1 MKTSIEILE
10 MAFQSLRQTSK
21 EDVKSRT
28 KQLGIEIP
36 QEPKLSCLVNHFI
49 FDLGGAFNEIINSKK
64 TEWVDFE
71 SLKRKG
77 LVRIFYENISFGEDM
92 GEKVVV
98 EKI

>member
-71 SLKRKG
+71 SLKRK
-77 LVRIFYENISFGEDM
+77 NITVNTTSKSHKKVALSF
-92 GEKVVV
+92 
-98 EKI
+98 